1 MEEGYADLHIHTTY
15 SDGLDSPEEVVQ
27 RALRLGLRA
36 IAITDHDS
44 VGGIDAAIAAADGTA
59 LEVVPGV
66 ELSVMIGDEDIH
78 ILGYL
83 IDWTHTE
90 LLELLHTFAAAR
102 IERARQIVA
111 KLETL
116 GAPLSIDRVIELAG
130 CGTLG
135 RPHIA
140 DALLERGWVNT
151 FDEAFLRF
159 IGYHA
164 PAYVAKPQLEPER
177 ALALLR
183 NAGGVSVLAHPAVE
197 SRERFLPRLVAAG
210 LDGIE
215 IWHTQHDR
223 RTVKRL
229 EERAREMH
237 LLMTGGSDCHGERRS
252 EPLMG
257 TVTVPYSA
265 VTEMKLRQR
274 ERGFLGRT

>member
-27 RALRLGLRA
+27 RAVRLGLSA

-44 VGGIDAAIAAADGTA
+44 VGAIDAAIAAADGTA
-59 LEVVPGV
+59 LEIVPGV

-83 IDWTHTE
+83 IDRTHTE
-90 LLELLHTFAAAR
+90 LLELLHTFASAR
-102 IERARQIVA
+102 VERARQILA

-130 CGTLG
+130 CGTVG

-140 DALLERGWVNT
+140 DALLERGWVST

-164 PAYVAKPQLEPER
+164 PAYVAKPRLEPER
-177 ALALLR
+177 GLALLR
-183 NAGGVSVLAHPAVE
+183 DAGGVSVLAHPAVE

-215 IWHTQHDR
+215 VWHTQHDR

-229 EERAREMH
+229 QERAREMD

-274 ERGFLGRT
+274 KRGFSGRQ